1 MMKKLVKIKER
12 NPFRVPEGYFEEVNR
27 KIISATS
34 GTGKTESRPVHAFR
48 FRPYLLAAAS
58 VAGFIVLSYAAIK
71 FIVPHRIEKQASEVT
86 NEVYFSPYFNDL
98 DIYSLEENASTLAIP
113 EYGPD
118 VSKAEIIEYLVLEN
132 IEISE
137 IYEQL

>member
-1 MMKKLVKIKER
+1 MKKPDKKKEK
-12 NPFRVPEGYFEEVNR
+12 NPFRIPEGYFEEVNK

-34 GTGKTESRPVHAFR
+34 GKSHGVRRSGVSSR

-58 VAGFIVLSYAAIK
+58 IAAFMILSYTAVRVIAPR
-71 FIVPHRIEKQASEVT
+71 VLNMQESELIP
-86 NEVYFSPYFNDL
+86 EDYLSPFLNNL
-98 DIYSLEENASTLAIP
+98 DIYSLEENAALIAIP
-113 EYGPD
+113 DQGPD

-132 IEISE
+132 IEISD